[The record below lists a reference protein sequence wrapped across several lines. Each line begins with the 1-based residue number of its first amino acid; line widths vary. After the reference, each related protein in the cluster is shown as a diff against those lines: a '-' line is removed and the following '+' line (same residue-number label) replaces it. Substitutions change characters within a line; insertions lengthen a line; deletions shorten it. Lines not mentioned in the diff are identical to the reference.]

1 MFDRRC
7 AECLWFDR
15 NFRARGACGFFGL
28 SGAKDVADGD
38 CCLRWESADMNLRR
52 KIRVELPGE
61 IQAFLYPQN
70 NRNAVM
76 RPCGKESVMTI
87 TLDGLLKDGRYQK
100 LSTVSKALLP
110 ILLAN
115 LQEEGDRYELD
126 REELAEQSGLA
137 DVAVRRA
144 LTELQ
149 NEGIIEQR
157 KMVALT
163 LGNGKP
169 LPEGQKVR
177 NKTSKTGKRLG
188 RPPKGA

>member
-1 MFDRRC
+1 
-7 AECLWFDR
+7 
-15 NFRARGACGFFGL
+15 
-28 SGAKDVADGD
+28 
-38 CCLRWESADMNLRR
+38 
-52 KIRVELPGE
+52 
-61 IQAFLYPQN
+61 
-70 NRNAVM
+70 
-76 RPCGKESVMTI
+76 MTI